1 MNLEFTLAGL
11 IVGVF
16 VGLTG
21 MGGGSL
27 VAPVLVLL
35 GVPVLPAVGSALV
48 FAAVTQTIGGVQ
60 HARQGGVEY
69 RTVAWL
75 ALGSVPAGVL
85 SSWLFVDRF
94 RGVGLEASGQLTAIL
109 GVVLVLVAIALLV
122 RPLLTRERVE
132 KVARAVPGWVL
143 TSGGAAVG
151 VLAGVSSVGSGSLTT
166 AFLSLSSKGKGRKV
180 VGTVLV
186 HAALLTISAGFTHW
200 ALGDVNLAWVG
211 ALLLGSIP
219 GVIVA
224 SRMTALISEVHIRTG
239 LAFGLLALGLLM
251 LRPSATKFATGFDIH
266 AASATA
272 VVGSEAAVSA
282 VAP

>member
-1 MNLEFTLAGL
+1 MNVEFTLAGL
-11 IVGVF
+11 IVGIF

-35 GVPVLPAVGSALV
+35 GVPVVPAVGSALV

-94 RGVGLEASGQLTAIL
+94 RNAGLDTRHLTQIL
-109 GVVLVLVAIALLV
+109 GVVLMLVAVALLV
-122 RPLLTRERVE
+122 RPFLSRERVE
-132 KVARAVPGWVL
+132 GAARAVPGWLL

-151 VLAGVSSVGSGSLTT
+151 VMAGVSSVGSGSLTT
-166 AFLSLSSKGKGRKV
+166 AFLSLTAKGKGRRV

-186 HAALLTISAGFTHW
+186 HAALLTVSAGVTHW
-200 ALGDVNLAWVG
+200 ALGDVNLAWVA
-211 ALLLGSIP
+211 ALLLGSVP
-219 GVIVA
+219 GVLVA
-224 SRMTALISEVHIRTG
+224 SRLTALISETHIRTG
-239 LAFGLLALGLLM
+239 LAFGLLALGFLM
-251 LRPSATKFATGFDIH
+251 LRPEAKELASRLP
-266 AASATA
+266 ASAA
-272 VVGSEAAVSA
+272 AAAVGGE
-282 VAP
+282 VAPAAGAVTP